1 MTRKTAKKKAKLPA
15 TRGRPRRFDDRRVK
29 LLRTAA
35 ALFSELGFQT
45 ATLEDIAA
53 ALGITR
59 PALYYYAPSKDAL
72 LAEIGE
78 LARVQVTEAF
88 EAARKQTTGAA
99 QLAEFFRLYSIFVCS
114 EFGRCFVL
122 TGLNQM
128 EPKQRE
134 VVRATQISFGDTVAE
149 MIKLGIRDGTL
160 RECDPV
166 TVARAI
172 FASFNFVAQW
182 WNKRRDPSLA
192 QITETH
198 LDLFFA
204 GLSSRRAPGSGAP

>member
-1 MTRKTAKKKAKLPA
+1 MTGKKLKKKAKQPGV
-15 TRGRPRRFDDRRVK
+15 RGRPRRFDDRRVK

-35 ALFSELGFQT
+35 DLFSERGFQQT
-45 ATLEDIAA
+45 TLEDIAA

-59 PALYYYAPSKDAL
+59 PALYYYADSKDSL

-78 LARVQVTEAF
+78 LARTQVTEAF
-88 EAARKQTTGAA
+88 EVARKQATGAA
-99 QLAEFFRLYSIFVCS
+99 QLAEFFRLYSTFVCS

-128 EPKQRE
+128 APKQRE
-134 VVRATQISFGDTVAE
+134 AVRETQIMFGDTVAD
-149 MIKLGIRDGTL
+149 MIRLGMRDGTL

-166 TVARAI
+166 IVARAI

-182 WNKRRDPSLA
+182 WNKRRDPPLA
-192 QITETH
+192 IITETH

-204 GLSSRRAPGSGAP
+204 GVASRRAPGGSAA

>member
-1 MTRKTAKKKAKLPA
+1 MTGKTVKKKTKQPGI
-15 TRGRPRRFDDRRVK
+15 RGRPRRFDDRRVK

-35 ALFSELGFQT
+35 QLFSELGFQQT
-45 ATLEDIAA
+45 TLEDIAA

-59 PALYYYAPSKDAL
+59 PALYYYADSKDAL

-78 LARVQVTEAF
+78 LARTQVTEAF
-88 EAARKQTTGAA
+88 DLARRQPSGAA
-99 QLAEFFRLYSIFVCS
+99 QLAEFFRLYSTFACS

-128 EPKQRE
+128 PPKQRDA
-134 VVRATQISFGDTVAE
+134 VRETQLMFGETVAD
-149 MIKLGIRDGTL
+149 MIRLGIRDGTL

-182 WNKRRDPSLA
+182 WNKRRDPPLA
-192 QITETH
+192 QITERH

-204 GLSSRRAPGSGAP
+204 GLASRRAPGTGST

>member
-1 MTRKTAKKKAKLPA
+1 MTRKTAKKKAKQPGV
-15 TRGRPRRFDDRRVK
+15 RGRPRVFDDRRVK

-35 ALFSELGFQT
+35 DIFSELGFQQ

-59 PALYYYAPSKDAL
+59 PALYYYADSKEAL

-78 LARVQVTEAF
+78 LARVQVTDAF
-88 EAARKQTTGAA
+88 EIARRQTTGAA
-99 QLAEFFRLYSIFVCS
+99 QLAEFFRLYSTFVCS

-128 EPKQRE
+128 APKQRE
-134 VVRATQISFGDTVAE
+134 AVRETQIMFGNTVAD
-149 MIKLGIRDGTL
+149 MIRLGIRDGTL
-160 RECDPV
+160 RECEPL

-182 WNKRRDPSLA
+182 WNKRRDPPLT

-204 GLSSRRAPGSGAP
+204 GLSSRRAPGSGG

>member
-1 MTRKTAKKKAKLPA
+1 MTRKTAKKKAKQPA
-15 TRGRPRRFDDRRVK
+15 VRGRPRRFDDRRVK

-35 ALFSELGFQT
+35 DLFSELGFQQ

-59 PALYYYAPSKDAL
+59 PALYYYAPSKDSL

-88 EAARKQTTGAA
+88 EIARKQTTGAA
-99 QLAEFFRLYSIFVCS
+99 QLAEFFRLYSTFVCG

-128 EPKQRE
+128 APKERE
-134 VVRATQISFGDTVAE
+134 AVRATQISFGDTVAD
-149 MIKLGIRDGTL
+149 MIRLGIRDGTL
-160 RECDPV
+160 RECEAL

-182 WNKRRDPSLA
+182 WDKRRDPPLA
-192 QITETH
+192 KITETH

-204 GLSSRRAPGSGAP
+204 GLASRRAPGSGAP